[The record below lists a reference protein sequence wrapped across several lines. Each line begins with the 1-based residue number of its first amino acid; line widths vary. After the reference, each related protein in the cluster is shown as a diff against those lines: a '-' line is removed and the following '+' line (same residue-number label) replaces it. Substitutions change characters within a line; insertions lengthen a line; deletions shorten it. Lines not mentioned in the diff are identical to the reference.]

1 MKTCCYT
8 GMLLGEIAMKIVTI
22 IGARPQ
28 FVKAAVVSRAIG
40 EWNLRSG
47 AEKLEEGIVHTGQHY
62 DANMSDVFFEE
73 MSIPQ
78 PKYNLHVGGG
88 THGANT
94 GRMLE
99 KIENVLC
106 DERPD
111 VVLVYGDTDSTLA
124 GALAAVKLHIPV
136 AHVEAGLRSFNM
148 NMPEEI
154 NRILTDRISTY
165 LFCPTD
171 TAVKNLQAEGFE
183 RFAAH
188 IVNVGDVMLDASRFY
203 QAQGKHSP
211 EIEKLVDGLDG
222 FYLATVHRAENTDSR
237 ERMANIIEA
246 LEQISSHKKI
256 VLPLHPRT
264 KKVLENYDIVPKN
277 LCLIEPVGYFDM
289 LYLESHCDGI
299 LTDSGGVQ
307 KEACFFEKPCITLRD
322 ETEWVELVECG
333 YNTLTGASRKR
344 ILEAKSAICDKQIN
358 FATNLYGDGHA
369 GKKIVEYILKV

>member
-1 MKTCCYT
+1 
-8 GMLLGEIAMKIVTI
+8 MKIVTI

-40 EWNLRSG
+40 EWNLRAG
-47 AEKLEEGIVHTGQHY
+47 AEKLEEVIVHTGQHY

-78 PKYNLHVGGG
+78 PRYNLHVGGG

-99 KIENVLC
+99 RIEAVLC
-106 DERPD
+106 DEKPD

-183 RFAAH
+183 RFDAH
-188 IVNVGDVMLDASRFY
+188 IINVGDVMLDASRFY

-211 EIEKLVDGLDG
+211 EIEKLVDGLGG

-237 ERMANIIEA
+237 ERMADIIEA

-264 KKVLENYDIVPKN
+264 KKVLENYNIVPKN

-322 ETEWVELVECG
+322 ETEWIELVERG
-333 YNTLTGASRKR
+333 YNRLSGANKNK
-344 ILEAKSAICDKQIN
+344 ILEAWQKWMKGNIHFNSD
-358 FATNLYGDGHA
+358 LYGNGHA
-369 GKKIVEYILKV
+369 GQSIVQLLAEF

>member
-1 MKTCCYT
+1 
-8 GMLLGEIAMKIVTI
+8 MKIVTI

-40 EWNLRSG
+40 EWNLRAG
-47 AEKLEEGIVHTGQHY
+47 AEKLEEVIVHTGQHY

-99 KIENVLC
+99 RIETVLC
-106 DERPD
+106 DEKPD

-183 RFAAH
+183 RFDAH
-188 IVNVGDVMLDASRFY
+188 IINVGDVMLDASRFY

-237 ERMANIIEA
+237 ERMADIIEA

-264 KKVLENYDIVPKN
+264 KKVLENYNIVPKN

-322 ETEWVELVECG
+322 ETEWIELVERG
-333 YNTLTGASRKR
+333 YNRLSGANKNK
-344 ILEAKSAICDKQIN
+344 ILEAWQKWMKGNIHFNSD
-358 FATNLYGDGHA
+358 LYGNGHA
-369 GKKIVEYILKV
+369 GQSIVQLLAEF

>member
-1 MKTCCYT
+1 
-8 GMLLGEIAMKIVTI
+8 MKIVTI

-47 AEKLEEGIVHTGQHY
+47 AEKLEEVIVHTGQHY
-62 DANMSDVFFEE
+62 DANMSDVFFQE

-99 KIENVLC
+99 RIEAVLC
-106 DERPD
+106 DEKPD

-183 RFAAH
+183 GFDAN

-203 QAQGKHSP
+203 QAQEKHSP
-211 EIEKLVDGLDG
+211 EIEKLVTELDG

-237 ERMANIIEA
+237 ERMVNIIEA

-264 KKVLENYDIVPKN
+264 KKVLENYNIVPKN

-322 ETEWVELVECG
+322 ETEWIELVERG
-333 YNTLTGASRKR
+333 YNRLSGANKNK
-344 ILEAKSAICDKQIN
+344 ILETWQKWMKGNIHFNSD
-358 FATNLYGDGHA
+358 LYGNGHA
-369 GKKIVEYILKV
+369 GQSIVQLLAEF